1 MTTLLLKLLFSLGG
15 PAKAVLA
22 FLLPILA
29 DNSAKLLA
37 ALLPIALDVVTSLAD
52 SSKSGSEKRA
62 AAVDAIKA
70 QAIATGINATTS
82 AVNLAV
88 ELAVQKLNPPATVPA
103 PATTLAK

>member
-1 MTTLLLKLLFSLGG
+1 MTTLLIKILGWLSG
-15 PAKAVLA
+15 STKVVFQ
-22 FLLPILA
+22 FLLPILE

-52 SSKSGSEKRA
+52 SSKTGEQKRA

-70 QAIATGINATTS
+70 QAIQTGINATTS

-88 ELAVQKLNPPATVPA
+88 ELVVQKLNPPAAPA
-103 PATTLAK
+103 PATTPAK

>member
-1 MTTLLLKLLFSLGG
+1 MKTFLIKILGWLSG
-15 PAKAVLA
+15 STKVVFQ

-29 DNSAKLLA
+29 DNTAKLLA

-52 SSKSGSEKRA
+52 SDKTGAEKRA

-70 QAIATGINATTS
+70 QAIQSGINFTAS

-88 ELAVQKLNPPATVPA
+88 ELAVQKMGE
-103 PATTLAK
+103 AK

>member
-1 MTTLLLKLLFSLGG
+1 MNLILKLIFSLGG

-22 FLLPILA
+22 FLLPILE

-37 ALLPIALDVVTSLAD
+37 ALLPIALEVVASLAE
-52 SSKSGSEKRA
+52 SPKTGAEKRA

-70 QAIATGINATTS
+70 QAIQTGINATTS

-88 ELAVQKLNPPATVPA
+88 ELAVQKLNPA
-103 PATTLAK
+103 PVASAK

>member
-1 MTTLLLKLLFSLGG
+1 MKTLLIKILGWLSG
-15 PAKAVLA
+15 STKTVFA
-22 FLLPILA
+22 FLLPILE

-52 SSKSGSEKRA
+52 NGKTGVEKRA

-70 QAIATGINATTS
+70 QAIQAGLNATTS

-88 ELAVQKLNPPATVPA
+88 ELAVQKMTA
-103 PATTLAK
+103 PK